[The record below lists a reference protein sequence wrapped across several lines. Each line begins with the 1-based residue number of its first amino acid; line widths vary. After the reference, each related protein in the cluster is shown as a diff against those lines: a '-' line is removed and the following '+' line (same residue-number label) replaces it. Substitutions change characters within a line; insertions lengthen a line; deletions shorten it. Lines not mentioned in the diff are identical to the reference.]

1 MSEKLI
7 LPSDLQSP
15 DEAAAQWL
23 ILRDRGFHADEAA
36 AFEAW
41 LARSEANTDAWA
53 HADDLWGSFDEPPDL
68 LLEQIRK
75 SALAARPSPAPRFLI
90 AASVAAVA
98 VLSGFAGWIALRPP
112 SGQESALAFAGD
124 PRHPDYATAIGTPST
139 VELAD
144 GSHVTLDTDS
154 ALSVRLTPGRRDVRL
169 LRGRAYFDV
178 APDAKRPFTVEAGAR
193 AVTALGTAFSV
204 RWDSQNIL
212 VVLERGHVRIAS
224 PHRADLA
231 LSPGQAYDA
240 QGDGAGQVERVD
252 LGRDLAWRSG
262 YLEFRDE
269 PLTQAVGEMSRYGGG
284 QVTFGDARAAGLKI
298 TGRFRV
304 GDPVR
309 FAHVLTDVYPLR
321 VTERPGGATISA
333 R

>member
-7 LPSDLQSP
+7 LPGDLQSP

-23 ILRDRGFHADEAA
+23 ILRDRGFQVGEAA
-36 AFEAW
+36 AFEVW
-41 LARSEANTDAWA
+41 LAQSEANADAWA
-53 HADDLWGSFDEPPDL
+53 QADDLWGSFDEPPDM

-75 SALAARPSPAPRFLI
+75 SALAARPSPAPRLLI
-90 AASVAAVA
+90 AASIAALA
-98 VLSGFAGWIALRPP
+98 MLSGVAGWIALRPP
-112 SGQESALAFAGD
+112 SGLESALAFAGD
-124 PRHPDYATAIGTPST
+124 PRHPDYATAIGAPST

-144 GSHVTLDTDS
+144 GSHVTLDTNS

-178 APDAKRPFTVEAGAR
+178 APDVKRPFTVEAGSR

-204 RWDSQNIL
+204 RWESQAVS
-212 VVLERGHVRIAS
+212 VVLERGHVRIAA
-224 PHRADLA
+224 PHRADVALA
-231 LSPGQAYDA
+231 PGQAFEA
-240 QGDGAGQVERVD
+240 QDDSAGRIESVD
-252 LGRDLAWRSG
+252 VGRDLAWRSG

-298 TGRFRV
+298 TGRFRI